1 MSLLVRKI
9 RKSRWYRNHDWL
21 TEVDIQA
28 DSLGDLSTKQ
38 NRLSVWFVEEDESNL
53 ERIIT
58 ALAANCDTLSNF
70 DYALFSEDILARE
83 SIKIEKSRGISKD
96 SDANDRWHRDICELS
111 AAKLLSIA
119 QHISNKGEINRI
131 QEREVGKHISKA
143 VQTGRI
149 KLETLKPGIQSK
161 ILINP

>member
-28 DSLGDLSTKQ
+28 DSLGDLSTKY
-38 NRLSVWFVEEDESNL
+38 NKLSVWFIEESKSNL
-53 ERIIT
+53 EHIIA

-70 DYALFSEDILARE
+70 DYALFSDDILARE
-83 SIKIEKSRGISKD
+83 SIKVEKSQGSSKD

-111 AAKLLSIA
+111 ATKLLSIA
-119 QHISNKGEINRI
+119 QHISKEGKIDRI
-131 QEREVGKHISKA
+131 QEREVVKHISKA

>member
-83 SIKIEKSRGISKD
+83 SIKIEKSQGISKD

-111 AAKLLSIA
+111 ATKLLSIA
-119 QHISNKGEINRI
+119 QHISKEGKIDRI
-131 QEREVGKHISKA
+131 QERIIGEHISKA
-143 VQTGRI
+143 VQTGKI

-161 ILINP
+161 ISTKP